1 MEKEQCKAI
10 LKTIKCFYHNFEITN
25 DMAGAW
31 YMILKNYDYEK
42 TMKVLEHYVTFQKF
56 PPTIADL
63 VAEQQ
68 SRKMS
73 QSDQTVDDVI
83 KNRDKPFEE
92 KKKEIDDHFSKMG
105 YKIDW

>member
-1 MEKEQCKAI
+1 MDKEQCTGI
-10 LKTIKCFYHNFEITN
+10 LKTIKCFYPNFEVNKDTAN
-25 DMAGAW
+25 AW

-42 TMKVLEHYVTFQKF
+42 TIKVLEHYVTFHKF

-63 VAEQQ
+63 VAEQH

-73 QSDQTVDDVI
+73 QSDQTVEDVV

-92 KKKEIDDHFSKMG
+92 KKQEIDDQFARLG